1 MEKENYIYAILDPE
15 KNGEFIYEDL
25 KFEFE
30 PFYIGRGK
38 KERLSFTKLI
48 DRSSGYKKNKLKSLR
63 NKGLQPIVLVIEN
76 GLTFEESV
84 QREID
89 YIKKIGRKDLELGP
103 LTNLTDGGEGRV
115 NAINSPESIE
125 KGRQALLEH
134 YRKLRESGHDFSPSK
149 ETRMKL
155 RAVNL
160 GENNPMYGK
169 THTDEVKEKQSL
181 RMVGSN
187 HPMFGKKL
195 SEETLRLVRE
205 NRNAA
210 VDQEKV
216 SEESRLRNN
225 KAILQYSLD
234 GEFIKEFESIK
245 VASNETGLSESLIG
259 KTCRGVVKNPRK
271 FIFKFKDECAKVF
284 SNSYQIK
291 EGDIVDGYKLVKRNK
306 MSVTCEDLS
315 GELVNLR
322 KREYPIFW
330 EKKKSNL

>member
-1 MEKENYIYAILDPE
+1 MERFYVYVFLDSTKP
-15 KNGEFIYEDL
+15 GEWIYEDL
-25 KFEFE
+25 KFDFE
-30 PFYIGRGK
+30 PFYIGKGTSDRMITSKCDK
-38 KERLSFTKLI
+38 KTFKS
-48 DRSSGYKKNKLKSLR
+48 NKIKSIKE
-63 NKGLQPIVLVIEN
+63 KGGEVISMKVFEN
-76 GLTFEESV
+76 LTIEESIKI
-84 QREID
+84 EIEL
-89 YIKKIGRKDLELGP
+89 IKKIGRRDLDLGP
-103 LTNLTDGGEGRV
+103 LTNLTGGGEGRL
-115 NAINSPESIE
+115 NGRNSPESIE
-125 KGRQALLEH
+125 KARQTVLANNN
-134 YRKLRESGHDFSPSK
+134 KLREQGHDFSPSE

-155 RAVNL
+155 RAANL
-160 GENNPMYGK
+160 GEKNPMYGK
-169 THTDEVKEKQSL
+169 THSDEFKERQSL
-181 RMVGSN
+181 RMIGSN
-187 HPMFGKKL
+187 HPKFGKKL

-205 NRNAA
+205 NRNAS

-245 VASNETGLSESLIG
+245 VAANETGLSESLIG

-271 FIFKFKDECAKVF
+271 FIFKFKDEGAKVF

-291 EGDIVDGYKLVKRNK
+291 EGDVVDGYKLVKRNK

-315 GELVNLR
+315 GEVVNLR

>member
-1 MEKENYIYAILDPE
+1 MEKENYVYVILDPE
-15 KNGEFIYEDL
+15 KVGEFIYEDL
-25 KFEFE
+25 RFDYE

-63 NKGLQPIVLVIEN
+63 NKGLEPIVLVIESDLN
-76 GLTFEESV
+76 FEESV
-84 QREID
+84 MKEIY
-89 YIKKIGRKDLELGP
+89 YIKKIGRKDMELGP

-125 KGRQALLEH
+125 KGRQSLLEH
-134 YRKLRESGHDFSPSK
+134 YRRLREQGHDLSPSE

-195 SEETLRLVRE
+195 SEETIKLVKE
-205 NRNAA
+205 KRNAA
-210 VDQEKV
+210 VDQEKMN
-216 SEESRLRNN
+216 EESRQRNN

-234 GEFIKEFESIK
+234 GEFIEEFDSIK
-245 VASNETGLSESLIG
+245 IAAESTGLSESLIG

-271 FIFKFKDECAKVF
+271 FMFRFKDEESVVF
-284 SNSYQIK
+284 SNSYRIRIG
-291 EGDIVDGYKLVKRNK
+291 EIVDGYKLVKRNK
-306 MSVTCEDLS
+306 MSVTCENSD
-315 GELVNLR
+315 GEVVNLR
-322 KREYPIFW
+322 RKEYPIFW
-330 EKKKSNL
+330 EKKSL